1 MYGSKKDK
9 GMALGVFSGLLWL
22 DLGIKQYIEENY
34 DEKREETTKI
44 PGVVLR
50 KFYNKGLIFS
60 SFEKKKELPVKVS
73 LIGTGMLLLADV
85 CAFVKKGK
93 IFRKAGLTLA
103 TAGAVSNTYDRIAK
117 GAVVDYIGYRGKNKF
132 LNSLTANL
140 ADFYIVTGIML
151 AQIGGRKRSE

>member
-60 SFEKKKELPVKVS
+60 SF
-73 LIGTGMLLLADV
+73 
-85 CAFVKKGK
+85 
-93 IFRKAGLTLA
+93 
-103 TAGAVSNTYDRIAK
+103 
-117 GAVVDYIGYRGKNKF
+117 
-132 LNSLTANL
+132 
-140 ADFYIVTGIML
+140 
-151 AQIGGRKRSE
+151 

>member
-9 GMALGVFSGLLWL
+9 GMALGVFPGLLWL

-60 SFEKKKELPVKVS
+60 SFEKRRN
-73 LIGTGMLLLADV
+73 
-85 CAFVKKGK
+85 C
-93 IFRKAGLTLA
+93 
-103 TAGAVSNTYDRIAK
+103 
-117 GAVVDYIGYRGKNKF
+117 
-132 LNSLTANL
+132 
-140 ADFYIVTGIML
+140 
-151 AQIGGRKRSE
+151 Q